1 MVAWHEEDFKKFPQM
16 LEKAKKNGVNDVVQ
30 LTKEELVKREPS
42 LSPKALG
49 ALFVPGN
56 WFCCV
61 TWIAQIFLIFFCSIR
76 RWMC

>member
-56 WFCCV
+56 
-61 TWIAQIFLIFFCSIR
+61 
-76 RWMC
+76 

>member
-1 MVAWHEEDFKKFPQM
+1 M

-56 WFCCV
+56 
-61 TWIAQIFLIFFCSIR
+61 
-76 RWMC
+76 